1 MDPRLR
7 GDTQADEFMEDEIM
21 YLDRPGGASLAYCYT
36 PPKPGVKGT
45 TLVFLPGYMSDM
57 EGGKALAVDAWAKQ
71 QGRAILRLDY
81 SGCGASGGEFEEQSL
96 IDWREDVLF
105 LIDKI
110 TSGSITLIG
119 SSMGGW
125 LMLLVALSRPM
136 RVKNLV
142 GIAAAPDFTDW
153 GFTQEQKMTILRDGK
168 LEEDSE
174 YSDEPYVTTRT
185 FWQSGDTN
193 RLLHKE
199 IAFDGAVRLL
209 HGQKDS
215 DVPWEYSLETASKI
229 RSDDV
234 QVHLVKDGDHR
245 LSRDQDIALL
255 IDVVSRLG

>member
-1 MDPRLR
+1 
-7 GDTQADEFMEDEIM
+7 MEEDIL

-57 EGGKALAVDAWAKQ
+57 EGGKALALDSWAKE

-81 SGCGASGGEFEEQSL
+81 AGCGASGGDFEEQSL
-96 IDWREDVLF
+96 TDWREDVLF
-105 LIDKI
+105 LIDKV
-110 TSGSITLIG
+110 TDGAITLVG

-136 RVKNLV
+136 RVKSLV

-153 GFTQEQKMTILRDGK
+153 GFSQDQKMTILRDGK
-168 LEEDSE
+168 LEEKSE
-174 YSDEPYVTTRT
+174 YSDDPYVTTKT
-185 FWQSGDTN
+185 FWQSGEAS
-193 RLLHKE
+193 RLLQKQ

-209 HGQKDS
+209 HGQNDE
-215 DVPWEYSLETASKI
+215 DVPWTYSLEIAKQM
-229 RSDDV
+229 RSADV

-255 IDVVSRLG
+255 IDIVARLP

>member
-1 MDPRLR
+1 
-7 GDTQADEFMEDEIM
+7 MEEDIL

-57 EGGKALAVDAWAKQ
+57 EGGKALALDSWAKE

-81 SGCGASGGEFEEQSL
+81 AGCGASGGDFEDQSL
-96 IDWREDVLF
+96 TGWRDDVLF
-105 LIDKI
+105 LIDKV
-110 TSGSITLIG
+110 TEGAITLVG

-136 RVKNLV
+136 RVKSLV

-153 GFTQEQKMTILRDGK
+153 GFSQDQKMTILRDGK
-168 LEEDSE
+168 LEEESE
-174 YSDEPYVTTRT
+174 YSDDPYVTTKT
-185 FWQSGDTN
+185 FWQSGEAS
-193 RLLHKE
+193 RLLQKQ

-209 HGQKDS
+209 HGQNDE
-215 DVPWEYSLETASKI
+215 DVPWTYSLEIAKQM
-229 RSDDV
+229 RSADV

-255 IDVVSRLG
+255 IDIVARLP